1 MICGFKVKKRVLYLN
16 HRVVCVSVRNKEG
29 SLDAATVGVLASA
42 IKQLFEDIVVADI
55 DSVIE
60 GKGNHLRNFL

>member
-1 MICGFKVKKRVLYLN
+1 
-16 HRVVCVSVRNKEG
+16 VRNKEG

-60 GKGNHLRNFL
+60 GKGNHLRNFLWNKLIIILTYD

>member
-1 MICGFKVKKRVLYLN
+1 
-16 HRVVCVSVRNKEG
+16 VRNKEG

-60 GKGNHLRNFL
+60 GKGYHLRNFL